1 MELEVLGRFFAALLF
16 VLALIGLITWVF
28 RRTGLLKGALFAGR
42 GGGASSLKIVDQMA
56 LDTRRRLVVI
66 EHAGR
71 RHLLLLGQNNDLV
84 VDSGPAAEGASG
96 TETPK

>member
-1 MELEVLGRFFAALLF
+1 MELEVLGRCFAALLF
-16 VLALIGLITWVF
+16 VLALIGLVTWVF

-42 GGGASSLKIVDQMA
+42 SGGAGALKVVDQMA

-71 RHLLLLGQNNDLV
+71 RHLLLLGQNNEI
-84 VDSGPAAEGASG
+84 GRASCR
-96 TETPK
+96 ERV

>member
-1 MELEVLGRFFAALLF
+1 MELEVLGRFFAALIF
-16 VLALIGLITWVF
+16 VLALIGLIAWVF

-42 GGGASSLKIVDQMA
+42 GGGAGSLKVVEHMA

-71 RHLLLLGQNNDLV
+71 RHLLLLGQNSDLV
-84 VDSGPAAEGASG
+84 VESGPAGQDSAR
-96 TETPK
+96 TEIAK

>member
-16 VLALIGLITWVF
+16 VLALIGLIAWVF

-42 GGGASSLKIVDQMA
+42 GGGAGSLKVVEQMA

-66 EHAGR
+66 EHADR
-71 RHLLLLGQNNDLV
+71 RHLLLLGQNGDLV
-84 VDSGPAAEGASG
+84 IESAPAEEDRPR
-96 TETPK
+96 TETGK